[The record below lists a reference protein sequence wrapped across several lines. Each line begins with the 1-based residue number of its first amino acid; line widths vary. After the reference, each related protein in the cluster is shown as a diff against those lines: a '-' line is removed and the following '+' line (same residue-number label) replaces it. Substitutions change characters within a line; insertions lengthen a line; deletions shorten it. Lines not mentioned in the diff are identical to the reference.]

1 MADKTIY
8 NQTVD
13 NVEALGQT
21 GILITIFLIL
31 IPLVIATILILM
43 RAKSV
48 IKRKG
53 LEEKLRHLK
62 EELKEMSPEEVEALR
77 MREAELNY
85 ALSNKELSGAA
96 QPEDKHGL
104 VTNAQEVKTYRFLE
118 EKKKAQSRPQV
129 DPAFAKLILWFLGSA
144 TFWLVLGTTI
154 GEYVGIKFVAPDIE
168 SLSWLSFGRIYCL
181 NE

>member
-1 MADKTIY
+1 
-8 NQTVD
+8 
-13 NVEALGQT
+13 
-21 GILITIFLIL
+21 
-31 IPLVIATILILM
+31 M
-43 RAKSV
+43 RAKSA

-62 EELKEMSPEEVEALR
+62 EELKEMSPEEVAALR

-104 VTNAQEVKTYRFLE
+104 VTNAQEVKSYHFLE

-168 SLSWLSFGRIYCL
+168 SLSWLSFGRFYCL